1 MKELKISKMLLMA
14 FGAPLIFMVIYI
26 WSLRFK
32 QYVPPFFCFLL
43 ISLFVL
49 APLEI
54 ISLLRENKKENGNAG
69 IECALLYHQKLH
81 KGKSLFI
88 VVVLFCIAGI
98 ASKFIGAWENSLV
111 MPYVV
116 QYVPDYFNAQNFIN
130 QLELYPKSII
140 FITTILFLIANSL
153 VLPIS
158 EELYFNGYMLPRL
171 QRFKGFAPVIV
182 TVVFSLYHFWSP
194 WENIRRIIGVLPYV
208 YIVWKKENLYIG
220 IMVHCL
226 CNLVSSMEILI
237 IVLRAIG

>member
-81 KGKSLFI
+81 KGKALFI

-111 MPYVV
+111 M
-116 QYVPDYFNAQNFIN
+116 
-130 QLELYPKSII
+130 
-140 FITTILFLIANSL
+140 
-153 VLPIS
+153 
-158 EELYFNGYMLPRL
+158 
-171 QRFKGFAPVIV
+171 
-182 TVVFSLYHFWSP
+182 
-194 WENIRRIIGVLPYV
+194 PYV